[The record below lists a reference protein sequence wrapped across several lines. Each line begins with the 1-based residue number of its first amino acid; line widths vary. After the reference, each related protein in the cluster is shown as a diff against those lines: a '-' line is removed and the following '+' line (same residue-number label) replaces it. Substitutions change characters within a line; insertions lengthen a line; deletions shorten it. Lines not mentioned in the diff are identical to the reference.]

1 MDFGLFLEFSGQ
13 ENDDEAKVFQ
23 QGFSLIDEAESLGV
37 DSVWLPDKVVY
48 GTPDRVVDR
57 LQQLTEELH
66 LTQIVYEINFG
77 RQIPHE
83 LQSKCLRLLTEQVFP
98 KIR

>member
-1 MDFGLFLEFSGQ
+1 M
-13 ENDDEAKVFQ
+13 FQ

-77 RQIPHE
+77 RQIPYE
-83 LQSKCLRLLTEQVFP
+83 LQSNCLRLITDQVFP
-98 KIR
+98 NLK